1 MIVTHK
7 TGKSQQLL
15 SVTSSSNSLSPSNAP
30 HMLHRGNT
38 KETPTPSCRA
48 LAMVPITSLMSC
60 LAPERKGP
68 IWMHLQAKEEKQKQP
83 LAFVPQ
89 RREGKPP
96 PKFQHQTCRHA
107 ASPVAPGWEVPGGAG
122 AAPVA
127 LQGGGGAVTGL
138 PSTCS
143 PPGAAHRDAET
154 KLGKPPPRPWGSF
167 PRALARELIARHF
180 PPVPSLSLP
189 SLPISFQFIYFS
201 DLNPHLVV

>member
-127 LQGGGGAVTGL
+127 LQGGGGQSQGCPAPAAPQVQHIEMPKQSSGSHPRGL
-138 PSTCS
+138 GGRFP
-143 PPGAAHRDAET
+143 A
-154 KLGKPPPRPWGSF
+154 PWRGS
-167 PRALARELIARHF
+167 
-180 PPVPSLSLP
+180 
-189 SLPISFQFIYFS
+189 
-201 DLNPHLVV
+201 